1 MVVWSF
7 IVLCS
12 RITVS
17 VIAVVGLVDVSDR
30 YILILAALEMVAL
43 LLLLVIIYVKLAL
56 ILTVDIMI

>member
-17 VIAVVGLVDVSDR
+17 VIAFVGLVDVSDR
-30 YILILAALEMVAL
+30 FIPILAALEMVAL
-43 LLLLVIIYVKLAL
+43 LLFYIILYEK
-56 ILTVDIMI
+56 